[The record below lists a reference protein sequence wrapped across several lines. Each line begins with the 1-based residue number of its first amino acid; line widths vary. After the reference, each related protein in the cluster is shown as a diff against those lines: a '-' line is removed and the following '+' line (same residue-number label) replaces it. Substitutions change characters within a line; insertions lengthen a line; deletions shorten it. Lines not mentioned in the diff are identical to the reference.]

1 MEQKEISPDF
11 NYVHREVDVLDS
23 KMAYIDTGEASNRT
37 AIFLHGN
44 PTSSYL
50 WRNIIPH
57 IASKARCIAPD
68 LIGMGHSGK
77 PAIEYRFADHSR
89 YLSAFLDTIS
99 PEGDVVL
106 VIHDWGSALGLD
118 WARRNPD
125 RVSGI
130 VLMEFITP
138 LRWDVFPEEA
148 RAAFKAF
155 RSPETGRKLL
165 IEENAFIESIL
176 PIGIIRKLSDA
187 EMNYY
192 REPFR
197 SAASREPL
205 YRWPN
210 ELPIEGSPADVREIV
225 EIYHG
230 WLLNTDIPK
239 LLFWACPGGLIREKA
254 AEWYAHTLKNV
265 HSVGIGP
272 GVHYVQED
280 NPHLIGREIAEWLPT
295 IKKT

>member
-23 KMAYIDTGEASNRT
+23 KMAYVDTGEASN
-37 AIFLHGN
+37 INVVFLHGN

-57 IASKARCIAPD
+57 VASNARCIAPD
-68 LIGMGHSGK
+68 LIGMGRSGK
-77 PAIEYRFADHSR
+77 PAIDYRFADHSR
-89 YLSAFLDTIS
+89 YLSALLNTIL

-118 WARRNPD
+118 WARRHQD

-130 VLMEFITP
+130 ALMEFITP

-165 IEENAFIESIL
+165 IDENAFIESIL
-176 PIGIIRKLSDA
+176 PTSIIRKLTDT
-187 EMNYY
+187 EMDYY

-210 ELPIEGSPADVREIV
+210 ELPIEGSPADVVEIV
-225 EIYHG
+225 EKYHE

-239 LLFWACPGGLIREKA
+239 LLFWASPGGLIPEKA
-254 AEWYAHTLKNV
+254 AEWYASTLKNV
-265 HSVGIGP
+265 HSIGTGL

-295 IKKT
+295 IKKM